1 LERLRFAQTFPNP
14 SNLPQTSIKPFK
26 KIAPLRGAYLQLV
39 AYKQPL
45 GCKKKTLLKKSTNG
59 LVRSLELSSSC
70 ACGAINILAKYW
82 SHDSLPVL
90 LRLSRFESSGL
101 QILFRWLGR
110 PQKGPR
116 SETTLLPTLAILVSK
131 QIPTT
136 PTHPDFWEGRQKRK
150 LFTANE

>member
-1 LERLRFAQTFPNP
+1 MVRSRARLRPGQIPVAKPLKSNP
-14 SNLPQTSIKPFK
+14 QNE
-26 KIAPLRGAYLQLV
+26 
-39 AYKQPL
+39 QPIS
-45 GCKKKTLLKKSTNG
+45 LKKSTNG
-59 LVRSLELSSSC
+59 HLRLVRSLELSSSC
-70 ACGAINILAKYW
+70 ACGAINILTKYW